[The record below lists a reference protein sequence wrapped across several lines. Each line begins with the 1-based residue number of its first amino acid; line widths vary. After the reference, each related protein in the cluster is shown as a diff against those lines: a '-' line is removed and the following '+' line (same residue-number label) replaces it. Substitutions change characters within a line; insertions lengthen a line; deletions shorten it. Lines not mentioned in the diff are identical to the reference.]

1 MFTLSILPNMA
12 FSNLIPETP
21 KKKKVY
27 TGVQSADYFKKDD
40 LIGLGKELLKSEEHK
55 TRALG
60 LIMVVGVVSGLRL
73 SDLLHLT
80 SRNFDTTPEHPH
92 TLYVPK
98 QRKTGKPYFSPLSKS
113 VWDLVLAYLREVPYI
128 EVKNENRLFL
138 NPDTMKP
145 YTAQWVNRK
154 FNALK
159 QDHAFLRHKN
169 FTSHSLRKTHAYAVY
184 ELYGNDLIKV
194 KEVLQ
199 HRSIA
204 STQHYLKLDETAR
217 EQLRTNVMNSL
228 FNELV

>member
-1 MFTLSILPNMA
+1 MA
-12 FSNLIPETP
+12 FEDITIPETP

-55 TRALG
+55 TKALG
-60 LIMVVGVVSGLRL
+60 LIIVLGVVTGLRL
-73 SDLLHLT
+73 SDLLNLT
-80 SRNFDTTPEHPH
+80 SKNFLKTTPEHPH
-92 TLYVPK
+92 TIYVPK
-98 QRKTGKPYFSPLSKS
+98 QIKTGKPYFSPLSAS
-113 VWDLVLAYLREVPYI
+113 VWKLFLSYLEGVPYKG
-128 EVKNENRLFL
+128 VKGENRLFL
-138 NPDTMKP
+138 NPDTMKNP

-184 ELYGNDLIKV
+184 ELYGNDLMKV

-199 HRSIA
+199 HRSVA